1 MQCKNKNKDINK
13 KIVIKN
19 REYSNKVM
27 VMVMVIMI
35 IVIK

>member
-19 REYSNKVM
+19 REYLNKVM
-27 VMVMVIMI
+27 GMI